1 MSRIGR
7 KPITVPAGTTVT
19 VDASNLVTVKGAKGT
34 LTQQISPKITVSQ
47 KGNEIIVERSCE
59 EKLDKSLH
67 GLSRT
72 LISNMVIGVNEEYTK
87 TLEIV
92 GVSYKASKQGKKLTL
107 NLGYSHPI
115 FIEEENGITFD
126 VPNPNTIVVRGI
138 DKQAVGQVSAIIR
151 GKRPPEPYHGK
162 GVKYSD
168 EKIRRKTIR
177 SGK

>member
-19 VDASNLVTVKGAKGT
+19 IDEFNVVTVKGPKGT
-34 LTQQISPKITVSQ
+34 LSQKISPKIKVSK
-47 KGNEIIVERSCE
+47 KGEEVIVERSCD
-59 EKLDKSLH
+59 EKIDRSLH

-72 LISNMVIGVNEEYTK
+72 LINNMVLGVNEGYSK

-92 GVSYKASKQGKKLTL
+92 GVSYKASKQGKKMTL

-126 VPNPNTIVVRGI
+126 VPNPNTIVVKGI
-138 DKQAVGQVSAIIR
+138 DKQAVGQMSAIIR

-168 EKIRRKTIR
+168 EKIRRKTVR